1 MNKNHTNITG
11 IHCILDC
18 CLHFFSRFPVES
30 IVMDVTT
37 EGGSVL
43 SQINAN
49 DLLDGGSHL
58 TDSIM

>member
-1 MNKNHTNITG
+1 
-11 IHCILDC
+11 
-18 CLHFFSRFPVES
+18 
-30 IVMDVTT
+30 MDVTT